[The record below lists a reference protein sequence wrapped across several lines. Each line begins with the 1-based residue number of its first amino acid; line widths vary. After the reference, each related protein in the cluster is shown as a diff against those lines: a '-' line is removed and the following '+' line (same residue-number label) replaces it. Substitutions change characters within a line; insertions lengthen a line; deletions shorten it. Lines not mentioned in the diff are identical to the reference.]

1 MTRRLLV
8 TYVSLTALVVAMLG
22 VPLAWAFQHDAQH
35 ERTLQVQSGTS
46 TLATLVDDSLEHP
59 TGVTVP
65 ILAER
70 YAGQLDAR
78 VVVLDANRRPL
89 AAAGRSEPLGPF
101 TGIIAHAPTAQATSG
116 SAAGLLYVTA
126 PVSGGGHVIT
136 IYRPVGVS
144 GSVRHYWLLIGALGV
159 AALLAAV
166 VLGLVLARTITRP
179 VRALER
185 ATTAAGE
192 GRLTT
197 RVPESGPPELRSLAR
212 SFNLATAKLD
222 RVLAAQAAWVSDASH
237 QLRTPLAALQLR
249 LENLQHDADSQNEEE
264 LEAAQA
270 EVHRLTRLTD
280 GLLVL
285 GRLDG
290 AGPASQSIELEP
302 LITERVSL
310 WSALA
315 EEHAVRIA
323 ADVVGHP
330 VIASEEGR
338 IEQVLDNLLSNA
350 LEASPAK
357 STITVRAFPA
367 NGQVEIHVIDEGA
380 GLSREDRE
388 RAFERFWRAGN
399 GEGSGLG
406 LAIVRQLVRA
416 DQGDVELRPA
426 ASGGS
431 TPSSSFPASL
441 RPART
446 RCNAACPFTSAT
458 RARTTLGLGNLRTGN
473 P

>member
-46 TLATLVDDSLEHP
+46 TLATLVDDALERT
-59 TGVTVP
+59 TGVPVK

-116 SAAGLLYVTA
+116 GAAGLLYVTA

-144 GSVRHYWLLIGALGV
+144 GSVRHYWLLIGALAV

-179 VRALER
+179 VRTLEQ

-249 LENLQHDADSQNEEE
+249 LENLQHHAGSPQNQEE
-264 LEAAQA
+264 LEAALG
-270 EVHRLTRLTD
+270 EVHRLTRLTE

-302 LITERVSL
+302 LVTERVSL

-315 EEHAVRIA
+315 EEHGVTIT
-323 ADVVGHP
+323 ADVVGQP

-338 IEQVLDNLLSNA
+338 MEQVLDNLLSNA
-350 LEASPAK
+350 LEASPAD
-357 STITVRAFPA
+357 STITVRAIPA
-367 NGQVEIHVIDEGA
+367 DGQVEIHVIDEGS

-388 RAFERFWRAGN
+388 RAFDRFWRAGT
-399 GEGSGLG
+399 GDGSGLG

-426 ASGGS
+426 ASGGIDAVVQL
-431 TPSSSFPASL
+431 PRLLP
-441 RPART
+441 T
-446 RCNAACPFTSAT
+446 RVPEVSQLAQ
-458 RARTTLGLGNLRTGN
+458 R
-473 P
+473 